1 MAKIWRRNMKNKWK
15 FFIASGAFALLLAG
29 CGKEST
35 NQKTQVS
42 ETAEQTFMMYKQQH
56 MNEDSLGSGDL
67 YIHKIG
73 QKEDEKIA
81 SDVLEQN
88 FHYNV
93 EKDYVLYLS
102 DDYDLYKVAS
112 GTSKEKLAKNVVTFE
127 QLNNSDIIFYRDQD
141 ENLYSIDLGQ
151 KEVVTEKI
159 GNGVSQ
165 YTLKD
170 KQIYYVSKD
179 QDLLVYNLETREEKT
194 IAEQV
199 NAFKFNGEELFYTNE
214 DNMLFYKENEDKEG
228 VKITGDSVG
237 LYMVEKDANDIYFV
251 SNENEDNSLKVS
263 DMKDQ
268 NRTSKIADDVIDY
281 QVVDH
286 ETIYLTGDGD
296 LFTTAKDRDTSK
308 KLATDISNFS
318 VHNGEVYM
326 QDEDETLY
334 VLKDEKQQKIASNVE
349 ESYISKTGEV
359 AYLTKDHD
367 LMVDHQ
373 KIESDVQS
381 MANMNDTVAYAT
393 EENKLYYM
401 NLGNVDDVKLV
412 SDELNHYSTVSYLNK
427 EIYRNT
433 LSFKDIAG
441 YWKATD
447 SEEPNYVV
455 IKENGDFSTM
465 YSEKPIRLKIEKDSA
480 SFMNFV
486 AVGKTSGE
494 DLAADFT
501 LEDDK
506 LTIHY
511 SSSEDGQKFER
522 VAEASAKA
530 AMKQYQQEQTAQ
542 EKREQEHELAI
553 EEEEIT
559 NEMDQTVRSYLSE
572 FSYAMNSGD
581 TSSLSSYISPSS
593 SFYKSQKQY
602 IENSF
607 DKGNGVNENNTT
619 IVNHEKINDSKYHV
633 SVDEDYTIY
642 KEDGSSKDAVYTNV
656 YTVERF
662 DNGWY
667 ITGLNE

>member
-1 MAKIWRRNMKNKWK
+1 MKNKWK

-228 VKITGDSVG
+228 VKITGDNVG
-237 LYMVEKDANDIYFV
+237 LYMVEKDADDIYFV

-263 DMKDQ
+263 DMNNQ
-268 NRTSKIADDVIDY
+268 NRTLKIADDVIDY

-296 LFTTAKDRDTSK
+296 LFITAKDRDTSK

-318 VHNGEVYM
+318 VHNGEIYM

-367 LMVDHQ
+367 LMVDNQ

-381 MANMNDTVAYAT
+381 MANMNGTVAYAT

-401 NLGNVDDVKLV
+401 NLGNVDEVKLV

-447 SEEPNYVV
+447 SEEPSYVV

-522 VAEASAKA
+522 VAEAKAKA
-530 AMKQYQQEQTAQ
+530 AMKKYQQEQTAQ

-662 DNGWY
+662 NNGWY

>member
-1 MAKIWRRNMKNKWK
+1 MKNKWK

-199 NAFKFNGEELFYTNE
+199 NAFKFNGEEIFYTNE

-228 VKITGDSVG
+228 VKITGDNVG
-237 LYMVEKDANDIYFV
+237 LYMVEKDADDIYFV

-263 DMKDQ
+263 DMNNQ
-268 NRTSKIADDVIDY
+268 NRTLKIADDVIDY

-511 SSSEDGQKFER
+511 SSSEDGHKFER
-522 VAEASAKA
+522 VAEAKAKA
-530 AMKQYQQEQTAQ
+530 AMKKYQQEQTAQ

>member
-1 MAKIWRRNMKNKWK
+1 MKNKWK

-381 MANMNDTVAYAT
+381 MANMNGTVAYAT
-393 EENKLYYM
+393 DENKLYYM
-401 NLGNVDDVKLV
+401 NLGNVDEVKLV

-447 SEEPNYVV
+447 SEEPSYVV

>member
-1 MAKIWRRNMKNKWK
+1 MKNKWK

-447 SEEPNYVV
+447 SEEPSYVV

-662 DNGWY
+662 NNGWY

>member
-1 MAKIWRRNMKNKWK
+1 MKNKWK

-228 VKITGDSVG
+228 VKITGDNVG
-237 LYMVEKDANDIYFV
+237 LYMVEKDADDIYFV

-318 VHNGEVYM
+318 VHNGEIYM

>member
-1 MAKIWRRNMKNKWK
+1 MKNKWK

-334 VLKDEKQQKIASNVE
+334 MLKDEKQQKIASNVE

-381 MANMNDTVAYAT
+381 MANMNGTVAYAT

>member
-1 MAKIWRRNMKNKWK
+1 MKNKWK

-318 VHNGEVYM
+318 VHNGEIYM

-359 AYLTKDHD
+359 AYLTNDHD

-662 DNGWY
+662 NNGWY

>member
-1 MAKIWRRNMKNKWK
+1 MKNKWK

-159 GNGVSQ
+159 GNGVAQ

-381 MANMNDTVAYAT
+381 MANMNGTVAYAT
-393 EENKLYYM
+393 DENKLYYM
-401 NLGNVDDVKLV
+401 NLGNVDEVKLV

-447 SEEPNYVV
+447 SEEPSYVV

>member
-1 MAKIWRRNMKNKWK
+1 MKNKWK

-159 GNGVSQ
+159 GNGVAQ

-401 NLGNVDDVKLV
+401 NFGNVDDVKLV

>member
-1 MAKIWRRNMKNKWK
+1 MKNKWK

-367 LMVDHQ
+367 LMVEHQ

-381 MANMNDTVAYAT
+381 MANMNGTVAYAT
-393 EENKLYYM
+393 DENKLYYM
-401 NLGNVDDVKLV
+401 NLGNVDEVKLV

-447 SEEPNYVV
+447 SEEPSYVV

>member
-1 MAKIWRRNMKNKWK
+1 MKNKWK

-199 NAFKFNGEELFYTNE
+199 NAFKFNGEEIFYTNE

>member
-1 MAKIWRRNMKNKWK
+1 MKNKWK

-199 NAFKFNGEELFYTNE
+199 NAFKFNGEEIFYTNE

-228 VKITGDSVG
+228 VKITGDNVG
-237 LYMVEKDANDIYFV
+237 LYMVEKDADDIYFV

-263 DMKDQ
+263 DMNNQ

-318 VHNGEVYM
+318 VHNGEIYM

-359 AYLTKDHD
+359 AYLTNDHD

-455 IKENGDFSTM
+455 IKENGDFSTI

-522 VAEASAKA
+522 VAEAKAKA
-530 AMKQYQQEQTAQ
+530 AMKKYQQEQTAQ

-662 DNGWY
+662 NNGWY

>member
-1 MAKIWRRNMKNKWK
+1 MKNKWK

-199 NAFKFNGEELFYTNE
+199 NAFKFNGEEIFYTNE

-228 VKITGDSVG
+228 VKITGDNVG
-237 LYMVEKDANDIYFV
+237 LYMVEKDADDIYFV

-263 DMKDQ
+263 DMNNQ

-334 VLKDEKQQKIASNVE
+334 MLKDEKQQKIASNVE

-393 EENKLYYM
+393 DENKLYYM
-401 NLGNVDDVKLV
+401 NLGNIDDVKLV

-455 IKENGDFSTM
+455 IKENGDFSTI

-542 EKREQEHELAI
+542 EKHEQEHELAI

-662 DNGWY
+662 NNGWY

>member
-1 MAKIWRRNMKNKWK
+1 MKNKWK

-228 VKITGDSVG
+228 VKITGDNVG
-237 LYMVEKDANDIYFV
+237 LYMVEKDADDIYFV

-263 DMKDQ
+263 DMNNQ

-334 VLKDEKQQKIASNVE
+334 MLKDEKQQKIASNVE

-401 NLGNVDDVKLV
+401 NLGNIDDVKLV

>member
-1 MAKIWRRNMKNKWK
+1 MKNKC
-15 FFIASGAFALLLAG
+15 FIASGAFALLLAG

-199 NAFKFNGEELFYTNE
+199 NAFKFNGEEIFYTNE

-228 VKITGDSVG
+228 VKITGDNVG
-237 LYMVEKDANDIYFV
+237 LYMVEKDADDIYFV

-263 DMKDQ
+263 DMNNQ

-318 VHNGEVYM
+318 VHNGEIYM

-359 AYLTKDHD
+359 AYLTNDHD

-522 VAEASAKA
+522 VAEAKAKA
-530 AMKQYQQEQTAQ
+530 AMKKYQQEQTAQ

>member
-1 MAKIWRRNMKNKWK
+1 MKNKWK

-334 VLKDEKQQKIASNVE
+334 MLKDEKQQKIASNVE

-381 MANMNDTVAYAT
+381 MANMNGTVAYAT
-393 EENKLYYM
+393 DENKLYYM
-401 NLGNVDDVKLV
+401 NLGNIDDVKLV

-447 SEEPNYVV
+447 SEEPSYVV

>member
-1 MAKIWRRNMKNKWK
+1 MKNKWK

-159 GNGVSQ
+159 GNGVLQ

-228 VKITGDSVG
+228 VKITGDNVG

-263 DMKDQ
+263 DMNNQ

-359 AYLTKDHD
+359 AYLTNDHD

-381 MANMNDTVAYAT
+381 MANMNGTVAYAT
-393 EENKLYYM
+393 DENKLYYM
-401 NLGNVDDVKLV
+401 NLGNIDDVKLV

-522 VAEASAKA
+522 VAEAKAKA
-530 AMKQYQQEQTAQ
+530 AMKKYQQEQTAQ

-642 KEDGSSKDAVYTNV
+642 KEDGSSKGAVYTNV

>member
-1 MAKIWRRNMKNKWK
+1 MKNKWK

-447 SEEPNYVV
+447 SEEPSYVV

>member
-1 MAKIWRRNMKNKWK
+1 MKNKWK

-447 SEEPNYVV
+447 SEEPSYVV

-522 VAEASAKA
+522 VAEASVKA

>member
-1 MAKIWRRNMKNKWK
+1 MKNKWK

-199 NAFKFNGEELFYTNE
+199 NAFKFNGEEIFYTNE

-228 VKITGDSVG
+228 VKITGDNVG
-237 LYMVEKDANDIYFV
+237 LYMVEKDADDIYFV

-263 DMKDQ
+263 DMNNQ

-318 VHNGEVYM
+318 VHNGEIYM

-359 AYLTKDHD
+359 AYLTNDHD

-522 VAEASAKA
+522 VAEAKAKA
-530 AMKQYQQEQTAQ
+530 AMKKYQQEQTAQ

>member
-1 MAKIWRRNMKNKWK
+1 MKNKWK

-29 CGKEST
+29 CGKEGT

-159 GNGVSQ
+159 GNGVAQ

-381 MANMNDTVAYAT
+381 MANMNGTVAYAT
-393 EENKLYYM
+393 DENKLYYM
-401 NLGNVDDVKLV
+401 NLGNIDDVKLV

-447 SEEPNYVV
+447 SEEPSYVV

>member
-1 MAKIWRRNMKNKWK
+1 MKNKWK

-159 GNGVSQ
+159 GNGVLQ

-199 NAFKFNGEELFYTNE
+199 NAFKFNGEEIFYTNE

-228 VKITGDSVG
+228 VKITGDNVG
-237 LYMVEKDANDIYFV
+237 LYMVEKDADDIYFV

-263 DMKDQ
+263 DMNNQ

-318 VHNGEVYM
+318 VHNGEIYM

-367 LMVDHQ
+367 LMVDNQ

-381 MANMNDTVAYAT
+381 MANMNGTVAYAT

-401 NLGNVDDVKLV
+401 NLGNVDEVKLV
-412 SDELNHYSTVSYLNK
+412 SDELKHYSTISYLNK

-447 SEEPNYVV
+447 SEEPSYVV

-522 VAEASAKA
+522 VAEAKAKA
-530 AMKQYQQEQTAQ
+530 AMKKYQQEQTAQ

-662 DNGWY
+662 NNGWY

>member
-1 MAKIWRRNMKNKWK
+1 MKNKWK

-381 MANMNDTVAYAT
+381 MANMNGTVAYAT

>member
-1 MAKIWRRNMKNKWK
+1 MKNKWK

-522 VAEASAKA
+522 VAEAKAKA
-530 AMKQYQQEQTAQ
+530 AMKKYQQEQTAQ

>member
-1 MAKIWRRNMKNKWK
+1 MKNKWK

-530 AMKQYQQEQTAQ
+530 AMKKYQQEQTAQ

>member
-1 MAKIWRRNMKNKWK
+1 MKNKWK

-381 MANMNDTVAYAT
+381 MANMNGTVAYAT
-393 EENKLYYM
+393 DENKLYYM

-447 SEEPNYVV
+447 SKEPNYVV

-522 VAEASAKA
+522 VAEAKAKA
-530 AMKQYQQEQTAQ
+530 AMKKYQQEQTAQ

-662 DNGWY
+662 NNGWY

>member
-1 MAKIWRRNMKNKWK
+1 MKNKWK

-263 DMKDQ
+263 DMKGQ

-381 MANMNDTVAYAT
+381 MANMNGTVAYAT
-393 EENKLYYM
+393 DENKLYYM

-412 SDELNHYSTVSYLNK
+412 SDELIHYSTVSYLNK

-447 SEEPNYVV
+447 SKEPNYVV

-530 AMKQYQQEQTAQ
+530 AMKKYQQEQIAQ

-607 DKGNGVNENNTT
+607 DKGNGVNENNTA
-619 IVNHEKINDSKYHV
+619 IVNHEKISDSKYHV

>member
-1 MAKIWRRNMKNKWK
+1 MKNKWK

-228 VKITGDSVG
+228 VKITGDNVG
-237 LYMVEKDANDIYFV
+237 LYMVEKDADDIYFV

-263 DMKDQ
+263 DMNNQ
-268 NRTSKIADDVIDY
+268 NRTLKIADDVIDY

-296 LFTTAKDRDTSK
+296 LFITAKDRDTSK

-367 LMVDHQ
+367 LMVDNQ

-381 MANMNDTVAYAT
+381 MANMNGTVAYAT

-401 NLGNVDDVKLV
+401 NLGNVDEVKLV

-447 SEEPNYVV
+447 SEEPSYVV

-522 VAEASAKA
+522 VAEAKAKA
-530 AMKQYQQEQTAQ
+530 AMKKYQQEQTAQ

-662 DNGWY
+662 NNGWY

>member
-1 MAKIWRRNMKNKWK
+1 MKNKWK

-199 NAFKFNGEELFYTNE
+199 NAFKFNGEEIFYTNE

-228 VKITGDSVG
+228 VKITGDNVG
-237 LYMVEKDANDIYFV
+237 LYMVEKDADDIYFV

-318 VHNGEVYM
+318 VHNGEIYM

-359 AYLTKDHD
+359 AYLTNDHD

-530 AMKQYQQEQTAQ
+530 AMKKYQQEQTAQ

>member
-1 MAKIWRRNMKNKWK
+1 MIL
-15 FFIASGAFALLLAG
+15 F
-29 CGKEST
+29 
-35 NQKTQVS
+35 
-42 ETAEQTFMMYKQQH
+42 
-56 MNEDSLGSGDL
+56 
-67 YIHKIG
+67 
-73 QKEDEKIA
+73 
-81 SDVLEQN
+81 
-88 FHYNV
+88 
-93 EKDYVLYLS
+93 
-102 DDYDLYKVAS
+102 
-112 GTSKEKLAKNVVTFE
+112 
-127 QLNNSDIIFYRDQD
+127 FYRDQD

-228 VKITGDSVG
+228 VKITSDSVG

-318 VHNGEVYM
+318 VHNGEIYM

-359 AYLTKDHD
+359 AYLTNDHD
-367 LMVDHQ
+367 LMVDNQ

-381 MANMNDTVAYAT
+381 MANMNGTVAYAT

-401 NLGNVDDVKLV
+401 NLGNVDEVKLV

-447 SEEPNYVV
+447 SEEPSYVV

-522 VAEASAKA
+522 VAEAKAKA
-530 AMKQYQQEQTAQ
+530 AMKKYQQEQTAQ

-662 DNGWY
+662 NNGWY

>member
-1 MAKIWRRNMKNKWK
+1 MKNKWK

-199 NAFKFNGEELFYTNE
+199 NAFKFNGEEIFYTNE

-228 VKITGDSVG
+228 VKITGDNVG
-237 LYMVEKDANDIYFV
+237 LYMVEKDADDIYFV

-263 DMKDQ
+263 DMNNQ

-318 VHNGEVYM
+318 VHNGEIYM

-359 AYLTKDHD
+359 AYLTNDHD

-455 IKENGDFSTM
+455 IKENGDFSTI

-522 VAEASAKA
+522 VAEAKAKA

>member
-1 MAKIWRRNMKNKWK
+1 MKNKWK

-199 NAFKFNGEELFYTNE
+199 NAFKFNGEEIFYTNE

-228 VKITGDSVG
+228 VKITGDNVG
-237 LYMVEKDANDIYFV
+237 LYMVEKDADDIYFV

-263 DMKDQ
+263 DMNNQ

-318 VHNGEVYM
+318 VHNGEIYM

-359 AYLTKDHD
+359 AYLTNDHD

-401 NLGNVDDVKLV
+401 HLGNVDDVKLV

-511 SSSEDGQKFER
+511 SSSEDGHKFER
-522 VAEASAKA
+522 VAEAKAKA
-530 AMKQYQQEQTAQ
+530 AMKKYQQEQTAQ

-662 DNGWY
+662 NNGWY

>member
-1 MAKIWRRNMKNKWK
+1 MKNKWK

-381 MANMNDTVAYAT
+381 MANMNGTVAYAT
-393 EENKLYYM
+393 DENKLYYM

-447 SEEPNYVV
+447 SEEPSYVV

>member
-1 MAKIWRRNMKNKWK
+1 MKNKWK

-559 NEMDQTVRSYLSE
+559 NEVDQTVRSYLSE

>member
-1 MAKIWRRNMKNKWK
+1 MKNKWK

-401 NLGNVDDVKLV
+401 NLGNVDEVKLV

-522 VAEASAKA
+522 VAEAKAKA
-530 AMKQYQQEQTAQ
+530 AMKKYQQEQTAQ

>member
-1 MAKIWRRNMKNKWK
+1 MKNKWK

-572 FSYAMNSGD
+572 FSYVMNSGD

>member
-1 MAKIWRRNMKNKWK
+1 MKNKWK

-214 DNMLFYKENEDKEG
+214 DNMLFYKENEDKED

-522 VAEASAKA
+522 VAEASVKA

>member
-1 MAKIWRRNMKNKWK
+1 MKNKWK

-199 NAFKFNGEELFYTNE
+199 NAFKFNGEEIFYTNE

-228 VKITGDSVG
+228 VKITGDNVG
-237 LYMVEKDANDIYFV
+237 LYMVEKDADDIYFV

-263 DMKDQ
+263 DMNNQ
-268 NRTSKIADDVIDY
+268 NRTLKIADDVIDY

-296 LFTTAKDRDTSK
+296 LFITAKDRDTSK

-318 VHNGEVYM
+318 VHNGEIYM

-334 VLKDEKQQKIASNVE
+334 VLKDEKQQEIASNVE

-367 LMVDHQ
+367 LMVDNQ

-381 MANMNDTVAYAT
+381 MANMNGTVAYAT

-401 NLGNVDDVKLV
+401 NLGNVDEVKLV

-447 SEEPNYVV
+447 SEEPSYVV

-522 VAEASAKA
+522 VAEAKAKA
-530 AMKQYQQEQTAQ
+530 AMKKYQQEQTAQ

-559 NEMDQTVRSYLSE
+559 NVMDQTVRSYLSE

-662 DNGWY
+662 NNGWY

>member
-1 MAKIWRRNMKNKWK
+1 MKNKWK

-381 MANMNDTVAYAT
+381 MANMNGTVAYAT

-401 NLGNVDDVKLV
+401 NLGNVDEVKLV

-447 SEEPNYVV
+447 SEEPSYVV

>member
-1 MAKIWRRNMKNKWK
+1 MKNKWK

-228 VKITGDSVG
+228 VKITGDNVG
-237 LYMVEKDANDIYFV
+237 LYMVEKDADDIYFV

-334 VLKDEKQQKIASNVE
+334 MLKDEKQQKIASNVE

-401 NLGNVDDVKLV
+401 NLGNIGDVKLV

-447 SEEPNYVV
+447 SEEPSYVV

-465 YSEKPIRLKIEKDSA
+465 YSEKPIRLKIEKNSA

-542 EKREQEHELAI
+542 EKHEQEHELAI